1 MTFGSIVQGLNT
13 ESRVGRYWV
22 TLNLLRW
29 TATNF
34 VMVFMREK
42 CAAQIF
48 VLLVISVIFQI
59 LIIIECPINDVWDQ
73 RLTLLIEAS
82 VSIYLYGLLSLTD
95 FMGLNTLREEIG
107 WLLAV
112 LTGTLVAINLSV
124 FFLRCIRRSI
134 LFIKPRLQ
142 ACLDK

>member
-1 MTFGSIVQGLNT
+1 
-13 ESRVGRYWV
+13 
-22 TLNLLRW
+22 
-29 TATNF
+29 
-34 VMVFMREK
+34 MVFMREK

-73 RLTLLIEAS
+73 RLTLVIEAS

-95 FMGLNTLREEIG
+95 FMGVNALREEIG

-124 FFLRCIRRSI
+124 FFFRCIRRSI
-134 LFIKPRLQ
+134 LFIKPRIQ

>member
-1 MTFGSIVQGLNT
+1 VEGLNT

-29 TATNF
+29 AVTNF
-34 VMVFMREK
+34 LMVFMREK

-48 VLLVISVIFQI
+48 LLLVISVFFQI
-59 LIIIECPINDVWDQ
+59 LIIIECPIYNVWDQ

-95 FMGLNTLREEIG
+95 FMGVNALREEIG

-124 FFLRCIRRSI
+124 FFCRCIQRAH

-142 ACLDK
+142 ACLVT

>member
-1 MTFGSIVQGLNT
+1 MEGLNT

-29 TATNF
+29 AVTNF
-34 VMVFMREK
+34 LMVFMREK

-48 VLLVISVIFQI
+48 LLLVISVFFQI
-59 LIIIECPINDVWDQ
+59 LIIIECPINNVWDQ

-95 FMGLNTLREEIG
+95 FMGVNALREEIG

-124 FFLRCIRRSI
+124 FFFRSI
-134 LFIKPRLQ
+134 RTALLFIKPRLQ
-142 ACLDK
+142 ACLVT